1 MLNNENI
8 WEKKKKEKKEES
20 VKKMQDAL
28 NKYVY

>member
-8 WEKKKKEKKEES
+8 WERKKKEKKRK
-20 VKKMQDAL
+20 VLKKMQDAL